1 MPRRSMVS
9 CRSYLQA
16 VVGISLLLNASCGE
30 NPGPPPPTG
39 YTTQAADYSMPEERI
54 AQEFHFPQ
62 IDLAQ
67 AEADQ
72 ANPMPF
78 PLGEVTGTAGTLVRL
93 RGEVLRVPGEFHYP
107 PVILVQKTV
116 GDPKRRTVNTRTA
129 QWGKF
134 DRPTG
139 RHEYAIELNLPSTPG
154 QYELVLTTQHV
165 DMATHKAGPRLELGR
180 GTLKVLPPPQKTTA
194 P

>member
-1 MPRRSMVS
+1 MTITDHPLHRSRRAALPH
-9 CRSYLQA
+9 RAPALGEDAKALQRI
-16 VVGISLLLNASCGE
+16 GM
-30 NPGPPPPTG
+30 
-39 YTTQAADYSMPEERI
+39 ADSGRR
-54 AQEFHFPQ
+54 
-62 IDLAQ
+62 Q

>member
-1 MPRRSMVS
+1 VCS
-9 CRSYLQA
+9 
-16 VVGISLLLNASCGE
+16 SLLLSASCGE

-39 YTTQAADYSMPEERI
+39 YSTQVADYSTPEERI
-54 AQEFHFPQ
+54 AQEFHLPQ

-78 PLGEVTGTAGTLVRL
+78 PLGEVTGTAGTVVRL
-93 RGEVLRVPGEFHYP
+93 RGAVLRVPGEFHDP
-107 PVILVQKTV
+107 PMIIVQKRV

-134 DRPTG
+134 DRSTG
-139 RHEYAIELNLPSTPG
+139 RHEYTIELNLPSTPG

-165 DMATHKAGPRLELGR
+165 DMAAHKAGPRFELGR
-180 GTLKVLPPPQKTTA
+180 GTLKVLPAPKKPTA